1 VLWLLVVEVDPL
13 QLDSEESVLVEL
25 VWVWLELLTV
35 ELVDRVELLFVERVE
50 AERLWVMLVEVV
62 RLLEL
67 VELVTVEPLLSLW
80 LVVVDVLLELE
91 LLELVL
97 LLEDS
102 LWVEVVELLLAE
114 LVELV
119 WLWVEQELVL
129 ALLELVSSTETITG
143 SGGSQGVTPSPELNL
158 RIAGLLSTPSR
169 RSISWSSQSRLSSI
183 SKEISVAVEARVLSA
198 RRSGG
203 WLPTSESITRRLES
217 PTAGPR

>member
-91 LLELVL
+91 LRELVL

-119 WLWVEQELVL
+119 WL
-129 ALLELVSSTETITG
+129 
-143 SGGSQGVTPSPELNL
+143 
-158 RIAGLLSTPSR
+158 
-169 RSISWSSQSRLSSI
+169 
-183 SKEISVAVEARVLSA
+183 
-198 RRSGG
+198 
-203 WLPTSESITRRLES
+203 
-217 PTAGPR
+217 